1 MMQEPEIDLARALG
15 ARLRAIRQQ
24 LSLTQAEL
32 ADELGFPV
40 RSLQDYEAGKSL
52 PQSKRRRRILAFLAA
67 HEPSQSSQAA

>member
-1 MMQEPEIDLARALG
+1 MQEPNNDLASTLG
-15 ARLRAIRQQ
+15 SRLRAIRVH

-52 PQSKRRRRILAFLAA
+52 PQSKRRRRILAFLRA
-67 HEPSQSSQAA
+67 HEPSESSRAA